1 VSGEG
6 GSPEIVRAFVAF
18 SIPAALQA
26 RIKGLMGDIRPHVP
40 DLRWVRPEGI
50 HLTLRFL
57 GPTRSEQIQALGPAL
72 GRCAATCPRS
82 EARVAGLG
90 VFPARGSPRV
100 LWLGVSL
107 PERVLALQMAC
118 EEAAVAAGFPRET
131 RPFRS
136 HLTLGRWRARART
149 PDLPPT
155 DFGPLPLETLVLY
168 RSELLREGARYTPLA
183 SYDLGA

>member
-6 GSPEIVRAFVAF
+6 GSPEVVRTFVAF
-18 SIPAALQA
+18 SIPPALQDG
-26 RIKGLMGDIRPHVP
+26 ISGLVRELGPRVA

-57 GPTRSEQIQALGPAL
+57 GPTRSEQIRTLGPAL
-72 GRCAATCPRS
+72 AQCAAACPRS
-82 EARVAGLG
+82 EAQVGGLG

-107 PERVLALQMAC
+107 PAPVLALQVAC
-118 EEAAVAAGFPRET
+118 EEAAVAAGFPGET

-136 HLTLGRWRARART
+136 HLTLGRWRVRTRA
-149 PDLPPT
+149 PDLPSA
-155 DFGPLPLETLVLY
+155 DLGPLLLQTLVLY

-183 SYDLGA
+183 SFDLGA